1 MTIEE
6 REHILT
12 QLEAS
17 GLLGR
22 GGGWFPAHRKWC
34 AVLAEDGV
42 PVVVANG
49 GESEPG
55 SIKDRFLIR
64 TRPADVLA
72 GLKVAMDVVGAD
84 QGYVYLKGSFA
95 EEETLLHRALK
106 DMGGD
111 PRITIH
117 RGDDTYVG
125 GEETAVLESIEG
137 RVAWPRPKPPRPSS
151 VGLFGR
157 PTLVQNIDTLARVP
171 EAIRSGAAYATQ
183 PSMAITIWGD
193 VRNPGAYEI
202 QGGRTLR
209 SVVEQEG
216 GGPTSDV
223 ALVFPNSAQAMPF
236 TPDQLDI
243 ALDPGTFAGAGSPL
257 GTASI
262 LVLNSAASHLSILDS
277 VARFFEREAC
287 GQCPPCVLGTTNL
300 RELVTGAKPST
311 HRLIPQAALKET
323 AWFMSIHGY
332 CSHARQGASAVT
344 GLFARWQD
352 EVIERLRGSDE
363 GGGAESRDPFAPNSR
378 ERQALEAFLTR
389 L

>member
-1 MTIEE
+1 MTTEE
-6 REHILT
+6 REQVLA

-22 GGGWFPAHRKWC
+22 GGGWFPAHRKWRS
-34 AVLAEDGV
+34 VLAEDGI

-55 SIKDRFLIR
+55 SIKDRFLIL

-72 GLKVAMDVVGAD
+72 GLKIAMDVMGAG
-84 QGYVYLKGSFA
+84 QGFVYLKGSFA
-95 EEETLLHRALK
+95 EEEARLQRALK

-111 PRITIH
+111 ARITIH

-171 EAIRSGAAYATQ
+171 EAIRSGAAHSTQ
-183 PSMAITIWGD
+183 PSMAVTLWGD

-202 QGGRTLR
+202 RGGRTLR
-209 SVVEQEG
+209 SVIDLEA
-216 GGPTSDV
+216 GGPTSDI
-223 ALVFPNSAQAMPF
+223 ALVFPNGAQAMPF
-236 TPDQLDI
+236 PPDQLDI
-243 ALDPGTFAGAGSPL
+243 PLDPATFASAGSPL

-300 RELVTGAKPST
+300 RELVTGARPST
-311 HRLIPQAALKET
+311 NRLVPQAAIKET

-332 CSHARQGASAVT
+332 CSHARQGAAAVT
-344 GLFARWQD
+344 GLFALWQD
-352 EVIERLRGSDE
+352 EVVERLKATGVGIGTE
-363 GGGAESRDPFAPNSR
+363 ARDPFAPNSH
-378 ERQALEAFLTR
+378 ERQALEAFLLR